1 MDGVIHL
8 LKLLN
13 LSNYCVAFKENEV
26 DGLTLMNC
34 YTVDDVKELGIPVT
48 AKARVLF
55 NEITESRALQ
65 VPDVIN
71 CDEKTVISGL
81 TTSTIFD
88 ESAIGDGVYSDCDDI
103 RRWR

>member
-1 MDGVIHL
+1 
-8 LKLLN
+8 
-13 LSNYCVAFKENEV
+13 
-26 DGLTLMNC
+26 MNC

-55 NEITESRALQ
+55 NEITRALQ

-71 CDEKTVISGL
+71 CDKKTVVSGL

-88 ESAIGDGVYSDCDDI
+88 ESAIGDGVDSDCDDI